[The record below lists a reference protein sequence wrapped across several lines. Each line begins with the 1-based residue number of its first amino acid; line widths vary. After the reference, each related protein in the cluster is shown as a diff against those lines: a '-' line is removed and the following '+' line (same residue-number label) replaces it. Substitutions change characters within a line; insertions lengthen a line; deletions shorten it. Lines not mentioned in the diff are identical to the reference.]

1 MSAGQLRRHEI
12 GKVTALT
19 NPLSGHGA
27 AVKAAHG
34 AIARL
39 KHRGWTSSRSSAGT
53 PTTHAICSPRQSQK
67 ALTR

>member
-39 KHRGWTSSRSSAGT
+39 KHRGVDVVEIVGGDA
-53 PTTHAICSPRQSQK
+53 TTHAICSPRQSQK

>member
-39 KHRGWTSSRSSAGT
+39 KHRGVDVVEIVGGT